1 MKIVKFNDTKES
13 KKRRFP
19 FYNYVTE
26 NKQESLS
33 GHGTKL
39 TTYFVFFRVI
49 KWENFSRSYVKT
61 IQLYLS
67 QFVKQFLFQSKPF
80 CVSAEAV
87 FFHLP
92 SGFI

>member
-19 FYNYVTE
+19 FYNYMTE

-49 KWENFSRSYVKT
+49 K
-61 IQLYLS
+61 
-67 QFVKQFLFQSKPF
+67 
-80 CVSAEAV
+80 
-87 FFHLP
+87 
-92 SGFI
+92 